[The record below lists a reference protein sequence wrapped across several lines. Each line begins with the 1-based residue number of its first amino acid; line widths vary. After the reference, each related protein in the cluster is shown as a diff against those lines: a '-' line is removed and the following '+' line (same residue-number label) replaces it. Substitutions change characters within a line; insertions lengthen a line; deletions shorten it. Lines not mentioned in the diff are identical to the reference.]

1 MRYVLTIFCLFL
13 LIGCGSPHPKLT
25 EEEKRRQEEREAR
38 DQPREHKA
46 PDGAFGAKDY
56 ANEARQ
62 SSEQDT
68 KEVEA
73 AAEEDQ

>member
-1 MRYVLTIFCLFL
+1 MRYVLATLCLVL

-25 EEEKRRQEEREAR
+25 EEEKRLQEEREAR
-38 DQPREHKA
+38 DQPGEYKT

-56 ANEARQ
+56 ANEGRQ

-68 KEVEA
+68 KNVEA
-73 AAEEDQ
+73 AQKDAE

>member
-1 MRYVLTIFCLFL
+1 MRYLAALCCLFL
-13 LIGCGSPHPKLT
+13 LIGCGSQHPKLT
-25 EEEKRRQEEREAR
+25 EEEKRRQEAEEAR
-38 DQPREHKA
+38 DQPRERRN

-68 KEVEA
+68 KALQE
-73 AAEEDQ
+73 AAEEAQ